1 MNVIINTTFNGPLK
15 AKLLGTRRDI
25 FFNREEAVVRVL
37 ENRGPYHKGETCEF
51 PMYDVFTRIVYSG
64 VNTITY
70 SGRPDR
76 DKVPY
81 LGEIGYGPEYVIG
94 PFGRKVLLR
103 NTPME
108 VINDH

>member
-1 MNVIINTTFNGPLK
+1 MRVIIDSTFNGPLK
-15 AKLLGTRRDI
+15 AVLLGTRRDT
-25 FFNREEAVVRVL
+25 FFNREEAVVRIA
-37 ENRGPYHKGETCEF
+37 ESRGPYHKGETCEF
-51 PMYDVFTRIVYSG
+51 FMYDVFTKVTHSG
-64 VNTITY
+64 IDTITY
-70 SGRPDR
+70 SGRPDW

-108 VINDH
+108 VSHEH